1 MDDRPR
7 YTISVAA
14 ELTGMHPQTLRAY
27 ESRGL
32 ITPRRTPGGTRRYS
46 ELDIEKLR
54 RFGELTSELGLTLQ
68 GAVHVLAMEAQIAAL
83 LGRVQALEQE
93 LAEAE
98 VELRSEVDRVHRSYR
113 RDLVLY
119 RPPQHPTRRT

>member
-14 ELTGMHPQTLRAY
+14 ELTGMHPQTLRGY
-27 ESRGL
+27 EARGL
-32 ITPRRTPGGTRRYS
+32 VTPRRTPGGTRRYS

-54 RFGELTSELGLTLQ
+54 RITELTTEQGLSLS
-68 GAVHVLAMEAQIAAL
+68 GAIRVLEMEAQIADL
-83 LGRVQALEQE
+83 LGHVQSLERKLAQAE
-93 LAEAE
+93 L
-98 VELRSEVDRVHRSYR
+98 ELRREIDRVHRSYR

-119 RPPQHPTRRT
+119 RPPSHPTRRV

>member
-27 ESRGL
+27 EARGL
-32 ITPRRTPGGTRRYS
+32 VSPRRTPGGTRRYS
-46 ELDIEKLR
+46 EHDIEKLR
-54 RFGELTSELGLTLQ
+54 RVGRLTSEQGLSLV
-68 GAVHVLAMEAQIAAL
+68 GAIRVLEMEAQIAEL
-83 LGRVQALEQE
+83 IGHVQALERK

-98 VELRSEVDRVHRSYR
+98 LELRSEIDRVHRSYR

-119 RPPQHPTRRT
+119 RPPAHPTRRI